1 MDKKAPLEL
10 SHKVMIPNNTF
21 GIFVHLDTE
30 NQMLQVE
37 VGDFVTKSLEGTKE
51 YDAMACIITILTE
64 AVDNSLCE
72 FMDIDSEYELDKKV
86 EVKFEGDNVIPF
98 PDLNKR
104 KK

>member
-64 AVDNSLCE
+64 AVDNSLSE
-72 FMDIDSEYELDKKV
+72 FMDIDPEYELKNQC
-86 EVKFEGDNVIPF
+86 EVKFDGDNVIPF
-98 PDLNKR
+98 PGLNR
-104 KK
+104 KN